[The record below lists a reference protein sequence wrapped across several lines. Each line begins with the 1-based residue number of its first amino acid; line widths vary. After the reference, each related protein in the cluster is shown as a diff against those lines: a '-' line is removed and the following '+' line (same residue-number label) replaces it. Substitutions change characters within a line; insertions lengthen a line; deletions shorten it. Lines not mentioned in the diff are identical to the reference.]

1 MKEQYQNAMQ
11 QITAPEELEQR
22 TLQQMRCQFQQK
34 PARQTAGGRC
44 RWRRQSAASAC

>member
-34 PARQTAGGRC
+34 PARQTA
-44 RWRRQSAASAC
+44 WWKVPVAAAI

>member
-22 TLQQMRCQFQQK
+22 TCSKCAASFSKSLRGKQL
-34 PARQTAGGRC
+34 GGRC